1 MDLPNFKDI
10 LSKLSVF
17 KNKSLLIPVIIALIS
32 VLLFI
37 PTQLM
42 SSNLKERIQ
51 KDSITD
57 GYDKVK
63 RLLKNSVPDELLK
76 KEKEQLDTLAKDAN
90 EIELLAIQTT
100 QRELLSNNIFDVN
113 DPNSLPGLIFLQFG
127 QKFTGGI
134 DKMIADDKAGDCPTE
149 AELNREIDKSG
160 VKNRGLGMDG
170 MYDSRNMMTTRPGG
184 PSRGPSRGGLSL
196 QRGMRVMSDLEI
208 VVIKQLCK
216 KRAEDISFYV
226 TPTQLSGYLYW
237 KEYEFN
243 VQKTQ
248 AVEDCWYYQLAYWV
262 IEDVFDTIVSMN
274 SGHENTLSSP
284 VKRLLRLGF
293 SIDTGYSFMRRS
305 GSGRNASGNKT
316 NENDDRPV
324 YVISSNKKSMLSEP
338 CTGRYSDDDIDV
350 IHFNVV
356 CIVSTKDIMSFM
368 KELCSVKE
376 HQYIDKSG
384 QTHTYK
390 HNQITIIES
399 KFYSVDKE
407 DADNEYYVYG
417 DDGVVELDLVCEYI
431 FKKKGYEDLK
441 PESVKATLLGEEE
454 K

>member
-134 DKMIADDKAGDCPTE
+134 DKMIAH
-149 AELNREIDKSG
+149 LIHRQNRESQG
-160 VKNRGLGMDG
+160 
-170 MYDSRNMMTTRPGG
+170 SRCYR
-184 PSRGPSRGGLSL
+184 
-196 QRGMRVMSDLEI
+196 
-208 VVIKQLCK
+208 
-216 KRAEDISFYV
+216 
-226 TPTQLSGYLYW
+226 
-237 KEYEFN
+237 
-243 VQKTQ
+243 
-248 AVEDCWYYQLAYWV
+248 
-262 IEDVFDTIVSMN
+262 
-274 SGHENTLSSP
+274 
-284 VKRLLRLGF
+284 
-293 SIDTGYSFMRRS
+293 
-305 GSGRNASGNKT
+305 
-316 NENDDRPV
+316 
-324 YVISSNKKSMLSEP
+324 
-338 CTGRYSDDDIDV
+338 
-350 IHFNVV
+350 
-356 CIVSTKDIMSFM
+356 
-368 KELCSVKE
+368 
-376 HQYIDKSG
+376 
-384 QTHTYK
+384 
-390 HNQITIIES
+390 
-399 KFYSVDKE
+399 
-407 DADNEYYVYG
+407 
-417 DDGVVELDLVCEYI
+417 
-431 FKKKGYEDLK
+431 
-441 PESVKATLLGEEE
+441 
-454 K
+454 

>member
-17 KNKSLLIPVIIALIS
+17 KNKSLLIPIIIALIG
-32 VLLFI
+32 VLLLI

-42 SSNLKERIQ
+42 SSGLKERVQ
-51 KDSITD
+51 KESITD
-57 GYDKVK
+57 GYDKVT
-63 RLLKNSVPDELLK
+63 RLIKNSVSDELLK
-76 KEKEQLDTLAKDAN
+76 KEEEQLEKRAKDAN
-90 EIELLAIQTT
+90 NIELLAKQTT
-100 QRELLSNNIFDVN
+100 QRELLSYNIFDVN

-127 QKFTGGI
+127 QEFTGRI
-134 DKMIADDKAGDCPTE
+134 DKMIADAKAGDCPSE
-149 AELNREIDKSG
+149 AELDREIDKSG
-160 VKNRGLGMDG
+160 VKNRGLGMTGD
-170 MYDSRNMMTTRPGG
+170 MYDSRNITTSRPGT
-184 PSRGPSRGGLSL
+184 PRRGPSSGVRNL
-196 QRGMRVMSDLEI
+196 QRGSRMMSELEM
-208 VVIKQLCK
+208 VVANQLCK
-216 KRAEDISFYV
+216 KRAEEISFYV
-226 TPTQLSGYLYW
+226 TPTQLSGYIFW
-237 KEYEFN
+237 KEYDIN
-243 VQKTQ
+243 VQKAD

-262 IEDVFDTIVSMN
+262 IEDVFNTIVSMN
-274 SGHENTLSSP
+274 SGSKNTLSAP
-284 VKRLLRLGF
+284 VKRLIRLGF

-305 GSGRNASGNKT
+305 GSTRNTTGNQT

-324 YVISSNKKSMLSEP
+324 YVLSSDKKSMLSEP

-368 KELCSVKE
+368 KELCSLKE
-376 HQYIDKSG
+376 HQYIDETG

-407 DADNEYYVYG
+407 DIDNLYYVYG

-431 FKKKGYEDLK
+431 FKKDGYEQLK
-441 PESVKATLLGEEE
+441 PESVKTALLGEE